1 MRELSARFLTVVMLT
16 WLLAACGTMGSS
28 AKKSD
33 FASSDT
39 ISDSEFAGGWYVIA
53 NIPYALERNKVAARV
68 EYNRRADGRYQDL
81 YIARKGNFDAPE
93 KTIES
98 VTWSL
103 DPPGNTRWRT
113 RYLGPLKF
121 DWALLDYD
129 ADKRVLVAGG
139 PSRKLAWVFAR
150 TRVIDD
156 ATYAAALDV
165 LERNGFER
173 SRVMRVPQSP
183 GDLGRPGF
191 APIEE

>member
-1 MRELSARFLTVVMLT
+1 MRTRFVYPLASLVIAALLT
-16 WLLAACGTMGSS
+16 ACGTLGSS
-28 AKKSD
+28 SDMRDFKST
-33 FASSDT
+33 AT
-39 ISDSEFAGGWYVIA
+39 ITDAEFAGTWYVIA

-81 YIARKGNFDAPE
+81 YIARKGAFDAPE

-103 DPPGNTRWRT
+103 NPPDNAQWRT

-150 TRVIDD
+150 TQTIDE
-156 ATYAAALDV
+156 ASYTAALDV

-173 SRVMRVPQSP
+173 SRVMRVPQQPS
-183 GDLGRPGF
+183 DLGRPGF
-191 APIEE
+191 AIVND